1 MIDHCLVFISI
12 KISYLLTYFELDF
25 FLYQT
30 VRVGDAKMCPNRIA
44 SLFYFAINHCL
55 YNISCKVCQVGL

>member
-25 FLYQT
+25 FYTRLLGSVMQKCVPTGLPLSSTLQSIT
-30 VRVGDAKMCPNRIA
+30 VYTIYLVKCAK
-44 SLFYFAINHCL
+44 
-55 YNISCKVCQVGL
+55 